1 MVFEQGNEL
10 QIKESGEKEF
20 YFELRE
26 RIEGSDHERNLPA
39 LRFGVDHPV
48 KNLTRKMTRG

>member
-1 MVFEQGNEL
+1 MVYEQGNEL
-10 QIKESGEKEF
+10 QFKESAQKEF

-26 RIEGSDHERNLPA
+26 CIEGSGHERNSPA

-48 KNLTRKMTRG
+48 KNLTRKLTRG